1 MKALTLWQPWASL
14 CVLPRPCDCGAPIV
28 WRYGLWVHQESFGYT
43 NMCRIPGS
51 LFKAIPFKTIETRS
65 WPAPPAL
72 IGQRIAIHAAKRRVD
87 QVGCDVLNE
96 AGWPI
101 AIPQVPLGAVVGT
114 AVLTDCV
121 PIDDCGGYY
130 ESVVKVR
137 RDNGTLWRCYV
148 DRHPADADDVSDQL
162 PFGDFA
168 PGRWAWLLADAEP
181 CDPIPVTGRQG
192 VWNWES

>member
-1 MKALTLWQPWASL
+1 MSRLSVRPAAVQDDRDAVVACPEITDRATHRHPRSQDESR
-14 CVLPRPCDCGAPIV
+14 LPRTG
-28 WRYGLWVHQESFGYT
+28 
-43 NMCRIPGS
+43 
-51 LFKAIPFKTIETRS
+51 
-65 WPAPPAL
+65 
-72 IGQRIAIHAAKRRVD
+72 
-87 QVGCDVLNE
+87 
-96 AGWPI
+96 
-101 AIPQVPLGAVVGT
+101 LGAVVGT